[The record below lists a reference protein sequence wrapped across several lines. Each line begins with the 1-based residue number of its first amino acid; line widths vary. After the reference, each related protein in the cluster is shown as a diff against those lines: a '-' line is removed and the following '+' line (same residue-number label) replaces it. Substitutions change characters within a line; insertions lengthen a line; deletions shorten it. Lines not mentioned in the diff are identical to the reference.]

1 MLAVVYGCMGL
12 IFLPFFTLAGMLG
25 AFAQH
30 TRSHQGAPAAVFGGL
45 VLGMG
50 IFMPIIYAVMGF
62 VFGLIGAALYNL
74 VARWIGGFEVEVE

>member
-1 MLAVVYGCMGL
+1 MGL
-12 IFLPFFTLAGMLG
+12 IFLPFFALAGMLG

-30 TRSHQGAPAAVFGGL
+30 AQSNQAGPAAAIGAL
-45 VLGMG
+45 VVGMG